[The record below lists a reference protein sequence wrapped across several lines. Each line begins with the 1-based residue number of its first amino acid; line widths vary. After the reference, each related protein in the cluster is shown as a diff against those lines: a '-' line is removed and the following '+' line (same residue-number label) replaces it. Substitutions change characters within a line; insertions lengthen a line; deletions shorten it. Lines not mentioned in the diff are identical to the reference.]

1 MMEQANVQVEEKVIQ
16 ILKEPGKYAVIFM
29 NDDQTPMDFVI
40 KMLIEHFQ
48 YNNEQSYKMMNKIHE
63 EGKGVVAL
71 YPFEIAEQKATEVK
85 MAATANKFPLE
96 IRIEKA

>member
-1 MMEQANVQVEEKVIQ
+1 MMEQANVEVEEKVIQ

-48 YNNEQSYKMMNKIHE
+48 YNNEKKILIGYYKK
-63 EGKGVVAL
+63 
-71 YPFEIAEQKATEVK
+71 
-85 MAATANKFPLE
+85 
-96 IRIEKA
+96 